1 MLDYLEIGYQLTAY
15 ERFGSVGHNELME
28 YAIDEMIDDLLN
40 PYDSIFDLYNEYL
53 TECNDVAY
61 EYMENFDDYINTLTP
76 AEAFELGSNSD
87 LFNYNDD
94 CFRYDV
100 RLESYNI
107 KDVESE
113 ALSDS
118 YFIEWLIDSDHLNLS
133 ELEEYE
139 DDIINYANELIAQGY

>member
-61 EYMENFDDYINTLTP
+61 EYMKNFDDYINTLTP

-87 LFNYNDD
+87 LFNYNND

>member
-76 AEAFELGSNSD
+76 AEAFELGSSSD
-87 LFNYNDD
+87 LFNYNND